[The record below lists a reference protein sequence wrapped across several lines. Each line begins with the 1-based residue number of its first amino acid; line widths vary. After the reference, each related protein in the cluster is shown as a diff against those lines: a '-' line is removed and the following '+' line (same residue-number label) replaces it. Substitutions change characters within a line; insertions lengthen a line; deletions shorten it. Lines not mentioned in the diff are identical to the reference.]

1 MIKVSGV
8 EKKFGDFAA
17 LRSINFE
24 IEDGKIYG
32 LVGING
38 AGKSTLLRTL
48 SGIYRADAGDVTCDG
63 VSVFDNPEVKRRIVF
78 VADELYLPNGR
89 NMQSMA
95 RQYDR
100 LYGRFNYRK
109 FSELSAAFDLDT
121 KKAHNTFSKGM
132 KRQAATILA
141 LSVEPDYIFFD
152 ETFDGLDP
160 FKRGYIK
167 KLIAEDVKS
176 RGMTAIITSH
186 SLREL
191 EDICDKLCVL
201 DKGGLV
207 FDCDVG
213 KISIGATKVQIAF
226 DEEFDKSRFSSLDI
240 VSYTKRGSVAT
251 LVVRGE
257 EARVKATLTAMNPKL
272 LETLPLTLEEAFN
285 MELSER
291 GVNSLL
297 FAGEGEEAHDE

>member
-8 EKKFGDFAA
+8 EKRFGDFVA
-17 LRSINFE
+17 LRSIDFE
-24 IEDGKIYG
+24 IESGKIYG

-48 SGIYRADAGDVTCDG
+48 AGIYRPERGEVLYDG
-63 VSVFDNPEVKRRIVF
+63 RAVFDNPEVKGRIVF
-78 VADELYLPNGR
+78 VADELYLPNNR

-95 RQYDR
+95 TQYDR

-109 FSELSAAFDLDT
+109 FSELAVAFELDV
-121 KKAHNTFSKGM
+121 KKPFNTFSKGM
-132 KRQAATILA
+132 RRQASTILA
-141 LSVEPDYIFFD
+141 LAVEPDYIFFD

-191 EDICDKLCVL
+191 EDICDKLSVL

-213 KISIGATKVQIAF
+213 KISIGAVKVQI
-226 DEEFDKSRFSSLDI
+226 SLDGEFSEENFSELDL
-240 VSYTKRGSVAT
+240 VSFTKRGSIAT
-251 LVVRGE
+251 LIVRGE
-257 EARVKATLTAMNPKL
+257 EEKIKTTLSEMNPRL
-272 LETLPLTLEEAFN
+272 LELLPLSLEEAFN
-285 MELSER
+285 LELSAR

-297 FAGEGEEAHDE
+297 LGGLGEEGKNA